1 MIVALLLAV
10 AGLPSDPGSGK
21 GAQQSA
27 ACKGST
33 ADDVVVCGTKN
44 DRYRIDPAVLQ
55 TIRARDALPAKP
67 PLKADAAP
75 TGGCVGHEECKGG
88 TVPLVGVALAA
99 VKAVVLAAEG
109 DDWRKVLRTH
119 EDEYAL
125 YKEAQ
130 AREAMRRR
138 VRVAVGAVGR

>member
-1 MIVALLLAV
+1 M
-10 AGLPSDPGSGK
+10 
-21 GAQQSA
+21 
-27 ACKGST
+27 
-33 ADDVVVCGTKN
+33 VVCGARN

-55 TIRARDALPAKP
+55 TIRAREALPAKP

-75 TGGCVGHEECKGG
+75 KGGCVGHEECKGG

-99 VKAVVLAAEG
+99 VKAAVLAAQGE
-109 DDWRKVLRTH
+109 DWRTVLRTH

-130 AREAMRRR
+130 AREAMKRR
-138 VRVAVGAVGR
+138 VRIGVGAVAR